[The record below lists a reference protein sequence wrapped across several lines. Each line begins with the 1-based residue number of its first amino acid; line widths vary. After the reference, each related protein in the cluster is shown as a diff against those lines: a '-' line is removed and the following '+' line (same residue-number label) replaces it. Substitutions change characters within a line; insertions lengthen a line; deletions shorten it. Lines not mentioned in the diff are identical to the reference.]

1 MIDGKYRMSVTS
13 IWLLL
18 LMTAV
23 LFQLPEP
30 VVALRGDRV
39 DRPVAGSATGW
50 PEAVAHLRLPQ
61 NVACGFPALRS
72 SETDS
77 QHSEGLELPIRKG
90 QLWSL

>member
-39 DRPVAGSATGW
+39 DRPVAGSAPHGTVR
-50 PEAVAHLRLPQ
+50 AD
-61 NVACGFPALRS
+61 FPHTALRKES
-72 SETDS
+72 VYS
-77 QHSEGLELPIRKG
+77 RV
-90 QLWSL
+90 